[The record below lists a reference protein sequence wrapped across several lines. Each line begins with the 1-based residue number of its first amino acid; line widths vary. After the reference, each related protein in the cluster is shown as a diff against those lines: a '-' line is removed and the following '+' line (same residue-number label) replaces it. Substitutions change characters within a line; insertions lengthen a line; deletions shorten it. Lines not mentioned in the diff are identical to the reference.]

1 MDFGK
6 PNAEIVQKIANDQL
20 LFLALYMMNTGVAKY
35 LNGFVK
41 WVLLLQID
49 QCVSFMHIQLSAN

>member
-6 PNAEIVQKIANDQL
+6 PNAEIVQKIANNRL

-35 LNGFVK
+35 L
-41 WVLLLQID
+41 
-49 QCVSFMHIQLSAN
+49 